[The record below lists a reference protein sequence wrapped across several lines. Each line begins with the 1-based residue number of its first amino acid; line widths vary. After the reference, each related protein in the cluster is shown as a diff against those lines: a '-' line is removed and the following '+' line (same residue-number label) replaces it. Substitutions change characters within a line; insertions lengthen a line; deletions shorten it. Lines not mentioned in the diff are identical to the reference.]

1 MAAYFIA
8 QYVVN
13 DPKLYRE
20 YQIAAGRT
28 IQESGGE
35 VVAFDVAAETIEGTP
50 PGPQTVILKFESTE
64 AAKAW
69 YGSPA
74 YQAVVDK
81 RLAATNGF
89 AVISQSMNLKRRGH

>member
-20 YQIAAGRT
+20 YQMAAGPT
-28 IQESGGE
+28 IQAAGGE
-35 VVAFDVAAETIEGTP
+35 VVSFDVAAETIEGTP
-50 PGPQTVILKFESTE
+50 PGPHTVIVKFESTE

-74 YQAVVDK
+74 YQAAVGK
-81 RLAATNGF
+81 RLASTSGF
-89 AVISQSMNLKRRGH
+89 AVVAQSMNLRG

>member
-20 YQIAAGRT
+20 YQAAAAPTIQAAG
-28 IQESGGE
+28 GE
-35 VVAFDVAAETIEGTP
+35 LVAFDVAAETIEGTP
-50 PGPQTVILKFESTE
+50 PGPQTVIVKFESAD

-69 YGSPA
+69 YKSPA
-74 YQAVVDK
+74 YQAVVGK
-81 RLAATNGF
+81 RLAATTGF
-89 AVISQSMNLKRRGH
+89 AIIAQSMNLGR

>member
-20 YQIAAGRT
+20 YQAAAGAT
-28 IQESGGE
+28 IQASGGE
-35 VVAFDVAAETIEGTP
+35 LVAFDVAAETIEGTP
-50 PGPQTVILKFESTE
+50 PGRQTVIVKFESTE

-74 YQAVVDK
+74 YQAAVGK

-89 AVISQSMNLKRRGH
+89 AVIAQSMNLKG

>member
-20 YQIAAGRT
+20 YQVAAGPT
-28 IQESGGE
+28 IFASGGE
-35 VVAFDVAAETIEGTP
+35 IVVFDIAAETIEGAP
-50 PGPQTVILKFESTE
+50 PGPQTVILKFESTA

-69 YGSPA
+69 YQSA
-74 YQAVVDK
+74 EYQAVVGK
-81 RLAATNGF
+81 RLAATTGF
-89 AVISQSMNLKRRGH
+89 AVISQSMNMGR

>member
-20 YQIAAGRT
+20 YQMAAGPT
-28 IQESGGE
+28 IQAAGGE

-50 PGPQTVILKFESTE
+50 PGPHTVIVKFESTA

-69 YGSPA
+69 YESPG
-74 YQAVVDK
+74 YQAAVGK
-81 RLAATNGF
+81 RLASTKGF
-89 AVISQSMNLKRRGH
+89 AVISQSMNFRA

>member
-8 QYVVN
+8 QYVVS

-20 YQIAAGRT
+20 YQVAAAPT
-28 IQESGGE
+28 IPAAGGE

-50 PGPQTVILKFESTE
+50 PGPHTVIVKFESTA

-69 YGSPA
+69 YESSG
-74 YQAVVDK
+74 YQAAVGK
-81 RLAATNGF
+81 RLAATKGF
-89 AVISQSMNLKRRGH
+89 AVIAQSMNFRG